1 MRTFTKQA
9 EITPSVAADRE
20 EYYKTPWGVGRLL
33 LAGGMPLALDLPH
46 ASRRAP
52 TDADSPPGEWS
63 RLLERYFAGEAVVFS
78 LDVARFARVYGC
90 TAFETAVL
98 EALAAVP
105 YGRAVSYRDL
115 AVAAGYPNAYRAV
128 GSVMAR
134 NRLPVVLPC
143 HRVIRNDGRLGDY
156 GDDPAWKA
164 RLLSLE
170 GYVPQ
175 GVSRT

>member
-9 EITPSVAADRE
+9 EITPSVVTDRE
-20 EYYKTPWGVGRLL
+20 EYYETPWGVGRLL
-33 LAGGMPLALDLPH
+33 LAGGMPLAHDLPQ
-46 ASRRAP
+46 ATRRAP
-52 TDADSPPGEWS
+52 GGADAPPSEWS
-63 RLLERYFAGEAVVFS
+63 RLLERYFAGEAVAFAV
-78 LDVARFARVYGC
+78 DVAAFARAYGC
-90 TAFETAVL
+90 TTFETAVL
-98 EALAAVP
+98 QALAAVP
-105 YGRAVSYRDL
+105 YGQVVSYRDL

-134 NRLPVVLPC
+134 NRLPVILPC

-170 GYVPQ
+170 GYAPQ
-175 GVSRT
+175 GVST